1 MMLRR
6 NLSFSSG
13 LIPRPLRV
21 PNFGG
26 APPVPSPL
34 GGGWFCTALIAVAV
48 LGASCSRETRVDCV
62 PVAMVD
68 SVGERSEQ
76 IRVEFQWLAVRF
88 GMDSALRTPEGI
100 QAHRSAALGLDSSIA
115 RYRDSM
121 RTEGTG
127 VVSKSGCLD
136 WKATWE
142 VGRLD
147 RSALVTSF
155 LRALVRDS
163 SSVMEWTASD
173 AIPGELRLHAI
184 YAVPGPD
191 GGSVDSAVLRLE
203 PKMVS
208 VAPR

>member
-1 MMLRR
+1 MSTCR
-6 NLSFSSG
+6 NLSIPSG
-13 LIPRPLRV
+13 RILRGGSRTGS
-21 PNFGG
+21 FGLAMIG
-26 APPVPSPL
+26 LPVV
-34 GGGWFCTALIAVAV
+34 F
-48 LGASCSRETRVDCV
+48 ASCSRESRVDCV
-62 PVAMVD
+62 PVALVD
-68 SVGERSEQ
+68 SVGERSER
-76 IRVEFQWLAVRF
+76 IRVEFQWLAIRF
-88 GMDSALRTPEGI
+88 GMDSALRTPDGI

-127 VVSKSGCLD
+127 LVSKSGCLD

-147 RSALVTSF
+147 KSALVTSF
-155 LRALVRDS
+155 LRTLVRDS
-163 SSVMEWTASD
+163 ASVVEWAVSD
-173 AIPGELRLHAI
+173 EIPTETRLHAI

-191 GGSVDSAVLRLE
+191 GGSVDSAVLRVE

>member
-13 LIPRPLRV
+13 LISRPLRV

-34 GGGWFCTALIAVAV
+34 GGGLFCTALIAVAMFS
-48 LGASCSRETRVDCV
+48 ASCSRETRVDCV

-68 SVGERSEQ
+68 SVGERSERTR
-76 IRVEFQWLAVRF
+76 IEFQWVVIRF
-88 GMDSALRTPEGI
+88 GIDSALRTAQGI
-100 QAHRSAALGLDSSIA
+100 QAHRSAAGGLDSSIA

-121 RTEGTG
+121 KMEGTG
-127 VVSKSGCLD
+127 LVSKSGCLD

-142 VGRLD
+142 VGHLD
-147 RSALVTSF
+147 KSALVTSF
-155 LRALVRDS
+155 LRTLVRDS
-163 SSVMEWTASD
+163 ASVVEWTVSD
-173 AIPGELRLHAI
+173 AIPTETRLHAI
-184 YAVPGPD
+184 YTVAGPD
-191 GGSVDSAVLRLE
+191 GGSVDSAVLRVE

-208 VAPR
+208 VAP

>member
-1 MMLRR
+1 M
-6 NLSFSSG
+6 
-13 LIPRPLRV
+13 
-21 PNFGG
+21 
-26 APPVPSPL
+26 
-34 GGGWFCTALIAVAV
+34 IAVVV
-48 LGASCSRETRVDCV
+48 LGASCSRPSRVECV
-62 PVAMVD
+62 PTALVD
-68 SVGERSEQ
+68 SVGERSER
-76 IRVEFQWLAVRF
+76 IRVEFQWLAIRF

-100 QAHRSAALGLDSSIA
+100 QAHRSASLGQDSSIA

-142 VGRLD
+142 AGRLD
-147 RSALVTSF
+147 RSALITSF

-163 SSVMEWTASD
+163 ASVVEWTVSD
-173 AIPGELRLHAI
+173 TLPTEVRLHAI
-184 YAVPGPD
+184 YALAGAD
-191 GGSVDSAVLRLE
+191 GGSVDSAVLRVE